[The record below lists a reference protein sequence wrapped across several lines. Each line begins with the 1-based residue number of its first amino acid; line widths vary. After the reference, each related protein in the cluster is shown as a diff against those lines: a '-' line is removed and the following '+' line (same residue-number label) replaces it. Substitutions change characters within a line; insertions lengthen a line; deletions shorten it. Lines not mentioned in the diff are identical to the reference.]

1 MEKQKKIHTGFRIS
15 KENLDLLK
23 YYESNLGLSRTS
35 VLELILTVAGK
46 DKTMMLTLLR
56 NAISE

>member
-1 MEKQKKIHTGFRIS
+1 MEKQKKIQTGFRIS
-15 KENLDLLK
+15 KENYDLLK

-46 DKTMMLTLLR
+46 DKDMMLNLLR
-56 NAISE
+56 NAIH